1 MQIDRHW
8 KNRLQKLQVADLIWQ
23 IEKSN
28 FQPAISNLKFE
39 IIIED
44 NMTSLE
50 VGLLQEVGKNFHQI
64 KDFSTQVTRNAVNTV
79 TQTADQAVNSVAE
92 TTQNAKA
99 SLTETAVRAVN
110 MFNEATSK
118 TIDTITKTAQ
128 EAKDKITQSATIV
141 VDNIKPATDQTV
153 DTITENTSTA
163 IEKHLSTFMNK
174 QLHGV
179 RGWIDSHP
187 VMSWATQVLVWG
199 ISHPI
204 LSVIMIISS
213 IFILRQFIKA
223 LSQFIQQIFLY
234 TLQAPFKFGQFI
246 LGLCLKPF
254 GYLPFIGNTLK
265 QSEGNVLALNTS
277 IPASVSPNNKERLA
291 YILNRLEAIR
301 QEQNQLLQEVTAI
314 LASSEN
320 SR

>member
-1 MQIDRHW
+1 M
-8 KNRLQKLQVADLIWQ
+8 V
-23 IEKSN
+23 
-28 FQPAISNLKFE
+28 
-39 IIIED
+39 ED

-64 KDFSTQVTRNAVNTV
+64 KDFSTGVTRNAVNTV
-79 TQTADQAVNSVAE
+79 TQTVERAVNSVSE
-92 TTQNAKA
+92 TTHNAKA
-99 SLTETAVRAVN
+99 SLTQTAAKAVN

-118 TIDTITKTAQ
+118 TIHTVTKTAEQ
-128 EAKDKITQSATIV
+128 AQDKITQTAVSAI
-141 VDNIKPATDQTV
+141 DNVNSTTK
-153 DTITENTSTA
+153 NTSTSL
-163 IEKHLSTFMNK
+163 ENSLTTFINK

-187 VMSWATQVLVWG
+187 VMSWATEVLIWG

-204 LSVIMIISS
+204 LSVIMIILG
-213 IFILRQFIKA
+213 IFILGRFIKA
-223 LSQFIQQIFLY
+223 LSQFLEQFFLY
-234 TLQAPFKFGQFI
+234 TLQAPFKFGQVL
-246 LGLCLKPF
+246 LGLCLKLF
-254 GYLPFIGNTLK
+254 SYLPFLGNTLK
-265 QSEGNVLALNTS
+265 QSEGNMLALNTS
-277 IPASVSPNNKERLA
+277 IAASVSQNNKERLA